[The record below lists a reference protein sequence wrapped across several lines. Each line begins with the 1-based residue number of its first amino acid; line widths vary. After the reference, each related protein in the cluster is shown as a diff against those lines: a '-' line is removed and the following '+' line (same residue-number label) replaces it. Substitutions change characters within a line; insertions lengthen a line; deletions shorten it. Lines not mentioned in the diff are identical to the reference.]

1 MGGHFMQRFWRG
13 VMAVLLASAAVVPAT
28 AGELAPTGTLRATFL
43 AANPVQGTVDPATGE
58 VRGPAADLGRELAR
72 RLGVSFSIRQ

>member
-1 MGGHFMQRFWRG
+1 MQRFWRG
-13 VMAVLLASAAVVPAT
+13 VMAVLPACAAVVPAT

-43 AANPVQGTVDPATGE
+43 AANPVQATVDPATGE